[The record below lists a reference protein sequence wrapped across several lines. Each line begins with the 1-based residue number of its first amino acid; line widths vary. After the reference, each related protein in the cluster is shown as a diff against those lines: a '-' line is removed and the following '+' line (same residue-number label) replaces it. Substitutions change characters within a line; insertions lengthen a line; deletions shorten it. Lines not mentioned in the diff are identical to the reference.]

1 MSFRKRSS
9 QKKNLNVIK
18 ALVLL
23 FSGFFLLNCT
33 QRQDDETARSG
44 RMTLAVD
51 PQLEDI
57 ARTQSGMFSRYYP
70 EAHITL
76 MPAKSNNTLKLL
88 LDRSVRAALIDGETV
103 AAEDSLFSKLN
114 NPLRREPIAR
124 DAVVCIVNSK
134 NPLKT
139 ISVEELGALFSAPG
153 KNGITPLIEDDFRL
167 RSLLVAKTGKK
178 RGDLRAWRCGSN
190 RELIMRVSADNNAV
204 ALLFR
209 SSFDKTLNDMAH
221 DSRNEP
227 QKTRILLLSAK
238 SGNTQACLPTQQNM
252 FEGNYPLV
260 TTLYYVYYP
269 GDALA
274 TGFGAWLG
282 SSGQKVFER
291 SSFAPF
297 RLVERAIILK

>member
-1 MSFRKRSS
+1 MS
-9 QKKNLNVIK
+9 
-18 ALVLL
+18 LL

-33 QRQDDETARSG
+33 QRQDEESARSG

-51 PQLEDI
+51 QQLADI
-57 ARTQSGMFSRYYP
+57 ARTQSGMFSSYYP
-70 EAHITL
+70 EAQITL
-76 MPAKSNNTLKLL
+76 MPVKSNNTLKLL

-103 AAEDSLFSKLN
+103 AAEDSLFAKLSH
-114 NPLRREPIAR
+114 PLRREPIAL
-124 DAVVCIVNSK
+124 DALVCIVNSK

-153 KNGITPLIEDDFRL
+153 KNGVTPLIEDDFRL
-167 RSLLVAKTGKK
+167 RSLLAAKTGIK
-178 RGDLRAWRCGSN
+178 GSDLRAWRCGSN
-190 RELIMRVSADNNAV
+190 SELIMRVSADNNAV
-204 ALLFR
+204 GLLFR
-209 SSFDKTLNDMAH
+209 SSLDKALH
-221 DSRNEP
+221 SEHEP
-227 QKTRILLLSAK
+227 QNTRILLLSGK
-238 SGNTQACLPTQQNM
+238 SGNTPACLPTQQNM

-274 TGFGAWLG
+274 AGFGAWLG

-297 RLVERAIILK
+297 RLVERTIILK